1 MAMTVVAYSH
11 KTLLG
16 LDRICIRFSRKP
28 ASSTIQAVK
37 TFGAK
42 YRKAK
47 DAPPCWYLPA
57 DKVDVLAQHLGLLD
71 SGEEVDQLS
80 AALAPFLASG
90 ADGNAEEVA
99 PEAEVAPEVEAG
111 AVDAEVAPEAE
122 APSEAEAEA
131 APEEGDDG
139 MPESRE
145 PPRKRL
151 RVTDSRQVREC
162 RACVYEAQMMA
173 QDVGGFA
180 QMYHTCV
187 ESESQ

>member
-1 MAMTVVAYSH
+1 MAMTVTAFSH

-16 LDRICIRFSRKP
+16 LNRICIRFAAKP
-28 ASSTIQAVK
+28 DASILQAVK

-47 DAPPCWYLPA
+47 DAPACWYLPA
-57 DKVDVLAQHLGLLD
+57 DKVDALAQHLGAMTVLN
-71 SGEEVDQLS
+71 SGEVDRLS
-80 AALAPFLASG
+80 AALAPFTTPDPDTNES
-90 ADGNAEEVA
+90 ADEAA
-99 PEAEVAPEVEAG
+99 P
-111 AVDAEVAPEAE
+111 
-122 APSEAEAEA
+122 EAEAEA
-131 APEEGDDG
+131 APETAPEDDG
-139 MPESRE
+139 DGM
-145 PPRKRL
+145 PRKRL
-151 RVTDSRQVREC
+151 RVTDCRQVREC